1 MSYHIYETHPEN
13 NRPISILV
21 DDELVIAKYE
31 DDDDIFFT
39 ANSEEEDD
47 VYGMVVNEL
56 GAVLADRLFT
66 FE

>member
-21 DDELVIAKYE
+21 DDDLVIAKYE

-39 ANSEEEDD
+39 ANQDEEDD
-47 VYGMVVNEL
+47 VYEMVVNEF
-56 GAVLADRLFT
+56 GAELADRLFND
-66 FE
+66 E